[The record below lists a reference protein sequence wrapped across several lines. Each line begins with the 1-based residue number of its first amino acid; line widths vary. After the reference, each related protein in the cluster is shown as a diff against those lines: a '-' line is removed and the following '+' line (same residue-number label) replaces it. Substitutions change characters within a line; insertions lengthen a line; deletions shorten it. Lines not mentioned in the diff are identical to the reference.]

1 MSPVC
6 PGLSLIHSFHRW
18 RHWGCRGPK
27 ESYKVSWGQSQGQKP
42 SLLTQYFVP
51 YTKHCSSLICSSL
64 TRNLWTPQGNSNNS
78 SNLCVW
84 TGLDHV
90 QDVSLEI
97 ILLLLLEAVGLEA
110 TEQRASWLLPQ
121 SSAWLGVEEGR
132 NEIPL
137 ERRRAGTTDKG

>member
-1 MSPVC
+1 M
-6 PGLSLIHSFHRW
+6 
-18 RHWGCRGPK
+18 
-27 ESYKVSWGQSQGQKP
+27 
-42 SLLTQYFVP
+42 
-51 YTKHCSSLICSSL
+51 
-64 TRNLWTPQGNSNNS
+64 
-78 SNLCVW
+78 
-84 TGLDHV
+84 